1 MLKLLRRLRRRF
13 IAATSPTACPQI
25 SNEARPNP
33 LLRNENTMLA
43 ALARCRSQGIEPK
56 TLVDIGAASGDWTK
70 AALAVWPDANV
81 LMLEPLKER
90 QPELSQMCRENPR
103 IFYQQAAAGEKHENR
118 VFTVTEDLDGSGFYD
133 SHGQDPSVLR
143 QVNVVTVDSAMTSY
157 KLEGPF
163 LLKFDTHGY
172 ELPIL
177 RGASNTLDR
186 CLAIVMECYGFPI
199 APECKMFGEMCLE
212 MQCRGFR
219 LSDIVD
225 VTRRS
230 KDNIFWQCDAVFLQS
245 NHPHFNH
252 NDF

>member
-1 MLKLLRRLRRRF
+1 MLNLLRRLRRRLT
-13 IAATSPTACPQI
+13 AATPPTA
-25 SNEARPNP
+25 STNNP
-33 LLRNENTMLA
+33 MDAVPTSFLSNENTMLA
-43 ALARCRSQGIEPK
+43 ALIRCRNQGTEPM
-56 TLVDIGAASGDWTK
+56 TLVDIGAASGDWTRT
-70 AALAVWPDANV
+70 ALAVWPTANV
-81 LMLEPLKER
+81 LMLEPLNER
-90 QPELSQMCRENPR
+90 QPELSKMCRENPR

-118 VFTVTEDLDGSGFYD
+118 IFTVTEDLDGSGFYD
-133 SHGQDPSVLR
+133 SHGQDPSILR
-143 QVNVVTVDSAMTSY
+143 HVNVVTVDSAMTSN

-245 NHPHFNH
+245 NHPHFKN